1 MHPDTR
7 SGPNSRSALWTARLM
22 SALVALFLLFDTA
35 LHLVRPAAVVE
46 AFARLGYP
54 LSASVG
60 IGIVELI
67 CLAIYLIPRTAPL
80 GAILLTGLLGGAI
93 ATHVRAGSPMFE
105 AFVFP
110 LLIGGLI
117 WGGVW
122 LRDARL
128 RELIPVRRPD

>member
-1 MHPDTR
+1 
-7 SGPNSRSALWTARLM
+7 M

-35 LHLVRPAAVVE
+35 LHLVRPAAVVG

-67 CLAIYLIPRTAPL
+67 CLVIYLIPRTAPF
-80 GAILLTGLLGGAI
+80 GAVLLTGLLGGAI
-93 ATHVRAGSPMFE
+93 ATHVRAGSPVFE
-105 AFVFP
+105 ALVFP